1 MSASLQGFL
10 NSRYALLMKLFFTTN
25 TLLLACTAVLSK
37 SAGAAQAANL
47 CAGAA
52 SYIVQPLIGGPAVD
66 LCKAPAKALLLVN
79 TASQC
84 GFTPQYEGLE
94 KLHQQYK
101 SKGLMVVALPANDFG
116 QQEPGGNKQIA
127 DFCLVNYG
135 VSFTVGEKLATPI
148 AKDPLYQKLIAAT
161 GKTPSWNFHKYLITP
176 DGKVQSFESRVEP
189 LSTAVTRAVNTALA
203 K

>member
-1 MSASLQGFL
+1 
-10 NSRYALLMKLFFTTN
+10 MKTYFSTN
-25 TLLLACTAVLSK
+25 TLLLACTAVLAM
-37 SAGAAQAANL
+37 SANTAQAANL

-52 SYIVQPLIGGPAVD
+52 SDIVQPLIGGPAFD
-66 LCKAPAKALLLVN
+66 LCKAPAKAVLLVN
-79 TASQC
+79 TASEC

-135 VSFTVGEKLATPI
+135 VSFTVGEKLTTPI

-161 GKTPSWNFHKYLITP
+161 GKAPSWNFHKYLITP

-189 LSTAVTRAVNTALA
+189 LSTAVTRAVNTALT

>member
-1 MSASLQGFL
+1 MKTVFSTNNLLFACSAVF
-10 NSRYALLMKLFFTTN
+10 ALSAN
-25 TLLLACTAVLSK
+25 T
-37 SAGAAQAANL
+37 AQAANL
-47 CAGAA
+47 CAGAV
-52 SYIVQPLIGGPAVD
+52 SYVVQPLIGGPAFD
-66 LCKAPAKALLLVN
+66 LCKAPAKAVLLVN

-116 QQEPGGNKQIA
+116 HQETGANKQIA

-135 VSFTVGEKLATPI
+135 VSFTVGEKLTTPI

-161 GKTPSWNFHKYLITP
+161 GKSPSWNFHKYLITP

>member
-1 MSASLQGFL
+1 
-10 NSRYALLMKLFFTTN
+10 MKTSFSTN
-25 TLLLACTAVLSK
+25 TLLLAIATVLVTLTSTAV
-37 SAGAAQAANL
+37 AANL
-47 CAGAA
+47 CAGAT
-52 SYIVQPLIGGPAVD
+52 SYIVQPLLGGPAFD
-66 LCKAPAKALLLVN
+66 LCNAPAKAVLLVN

-94 KLHQQYK
+94 KLHQQFK

-116 QQEPGGNKQIA
+116 QQEPGGNKKIA

-135 VSFTVGEKLATPI
+135 VSFAVGEKLTLPI
-148 AKDPLYQKLIAAT
+148 TKDPLYQKLIAAT
-161 GKTPSWNFHKYLITP
+161 GKAPSWNFHKYLITP

-189 LSTAVTRAVNTALA
+189 LSTAITRAVNTALA

>member
-1 MSASLQGFL
+1 MNKYFSV
-10 NSRYALLMKLFFTTN
+10 N
-25 TLLLACTAVLSK
+25 TFLLACTAMLSM
-37 SAGAAQAANL
+37 SASTAQAANL

-52 SYIVQPLIGGPAVD
+52 SYFVHPLMGEPAFD

-116 QQEPGGNKQIA
+116 QQEPGANKQIA

-161 GKTPSWNFHKYLITP
+161 GKAPSWNFHKYLITP

-189 LSTAVTRAVNTALA
+189 LSATLTRAVNTALA